1 MLLRIT
7 EYCAWENEK
16 WSYIIDLDKQNGAAI
31 NYLMIFIRC
40 ANSHFDEVKLQ
51 SEQKGGPLTRHFLF
65 NRNPRTP
72 FAASKYSFDFYD
84 SIDQRSSR
92 ATLINIDHS
101 LVLSNKSGYNN
112 STNIMTDRKIS
123 PAKMKSAMVAMRD
136 KGQNKLY
143 KTFDTIFLSTKSK
156 TAA

>member
-16 WSYIIDLDKQNGAAI
+16 WSYIIDLDKQKGAAI

-40 ANSHFDEVKLQ
+40 ANQHFDEAKVSAERQ
-51 SEQKGGPLTRHFLF
+51 GGGLPYHFMY

-84 SIDQRSSR
+84 GIVEEKKRTILVNS
-92 ATLINIDHS
+92 DHR
-101 LVLSNKSGYNN
+101 LVMSNRSGYYNL
-112 STNIMTDRKIS
+112 TNIMTNRKIS
-123 PAKMKSAMVAMRD
+123 PAKMKSAMIAMRD

-143 KTFDTIFLSTKSK
+143 KTFDTIFLSTKAK
-156 TAA
+156 TTA